1 MEYHSDNHV
10 RDNKRHILKDCYH
23 GRRLDARCCL
33 HTTTPR
39 EPLCRLL
46 PQVRQNL
53 GVHAEPTTCLNRPT
67 GEGANW

>member
-1 MEYHSDNHV
+1 MAD
-10 RDNKRHILKDCYH
+10 
-23 GRRLDARCCL
+23 GLDARCCL

-67 GEGANW
+67 GEGAKPVEWSADLLFDRPKIGVL